1 MSEKKILLVDDEEL
15 ILKALSK
22 DLREKGYAVTAVDNG
37 YDALTNLKKEP
48 YDLIVTDLIM
58 EGLDGIQVLKGA
70 KKFDAD
76 VSVVILT
83 AYGDLPSAI
92 DALRLG
98 ADEYLLK
105 PCESDELFFRISRCL
120 ETREL
125 RKKIKKHT
133 LDIKKTN
140 EELKFMVN
148 KCHRRERELHIRNE
162 IAEIFL
168 TTPEEAMYAK
178 TLKVVLDA
186 LESKYGVFSYI
197 DEKGNVV
204 CPSMTREV
212 WDKCQ
217 MPDKTITFHPG
228 EWGGIWG
235 RCLKEKKTLYSNKHF
250 NVPEGHIP
258 ITKVLCVPI
267 LHQGKLIGHFKV
279 ANKKEDYNEQDV
291 ALLETVARHIAPVLN
306 ARLQRDRKEQERR
319 RAEDALK
326 GALQEVERLT
336 DRLQKENVYLQDEIK
351 QEHNFEEIISRNQ
364 DFNEILDKVTQVAPT
379 DSTVLILGETGTG
392 KELLARA
399 IHNTS
404 ERRDRPLVKVDCASL
419 PANLIESELFGHECG
434 AFTGARARKTGR
446 FELADGGTVFLDEIG
461 DLPLELQTK
470 LLRVLQDGEFER
482 LGSSHPI
489 KVDVRVIAATNRDL
503 EKAVE
508 AGYFRQDLYYR
519 LNVFPIM
526 SLPLRDRKD
535 DIPLLV
541 SHFINKFSAKV
552 GKRIENVPQDVLDS
566 LQTYHWPG
574 NIRELENIVERA
586 VILSRGATLELDK
599 FNDRTLPQ
607 SNSNTELTTLG
618 ETERFL
624 IQKALD
630 ECNWVIEGERG
641 AAARLDIAPSTLR
654 DRIKKYGI
662 KKSTQ

>member
-1 MSEKKILLVDDEEL
+1 
-15 ILKALSK
+15 
-22 DLREKGYAVTAVDNG
+22 
-37 YDALTNLKKEP
+37 
-48 YDLIVTDLIM
+48 
-58 EGLDGIQVLKGA
+58 
-70 KKFDAD
+70 
-76 VSVVILT
+76 
-83 AYGDLPSAI
+83 
-92 DALRLG
+92 
-98 ADEYLLK
+98 
-105 PCESDELFFRISRCL
+105 
-120 ETREL
+120 
-125 RKKIKKHT
+125 
-133 LDIKKTN
+133 
-140 EELKFMVN
+140 
-148 KCHRRERELHIRNE
+148 
-162 IAEIFL
+162 
-168 TTPEEAMYAK
+168 
-178 TLKVVLDA
+178 
-186 LESKYGVFSYI
+186 
-197 DEKGNVV
+197 
-204 CPSMTREV
+204 
-212 WDKCQ
+212 
-217 MPDKTITFHPG
+217 
-228 EWGGIWG
+228 
-235 RCLKEKKTLYSNKHF
+235 
-250 NVPEGHIP
+250 
-258 ITKVLCVPI
+258 VLCVPI

-291 ALLETVARHIAPVLN
+291 ALLETIARHIAPVLN
-306 ARLQRDRKEQERR
+306 ARLQRDGKEQERR
-319 RAEDALK
+319 RAEEALK
-326 GALQEVERLT
+326 SALQEVERLT

-364 DFNEILDKVTQVAPT
+364 DFNEILDKITQVAPT

-489 KVDVRVIAATNRDL
+489 RVDVRVIAATNRDL

-552 GKRIENVPQDVLDS
+552 GKRIENVPQNVLDS

-586 VILSRGATLELDK
+586 VVLSRGPTLELDK
-599 FNDRTLPQ
+599 LSDRSLPQ
-607 SNSNTELTTLG
+607 PNPNTGLTTLG
-618 ETERFL
+618 ETERLL

-630 ECNWVIEGERG
+630 ECKWVIEGERG

-662 KKSTQ
+662 KKSIP